1 MCIRDRDDVDG
12 VLTATADN
20 TGPYPVG
27 ITTVTWSA
35 TDEAGNTGEA
45 TQTITVTELVI
56 VDTVAPEVT
65 APANVEVEATGVTT
79 AVAIGEATA
88 VDDVDGVLDAIAD
101 NLGPYP
107 VGITTVTWSATDE
120 AGNTGEATQT
130 VTVTEVAIVDTDAPE
145 VTAPDDVT
153 VEATG

>member
-1 MCIRDRDDVDG
+1 M
-12 VLTATADN
+12 
-20 TGPYPVG
+20 
-27 ITTVTWSA
+27 
-35 TDEAGNTGEA
+35 
-45 TQTITVTELVI
+45 
-56 VDTVAPEVT
+56 
-65 APANVEVEATGVTT
+65 
-79 AVAIGEATA
+79 
-88 VDDVDGVLDAIAD
+88 DDVDGVLDAIAD

>member
-1 MCIRDRDDVDG
+1 MTWSATDDAGNTGTATQTVTVTEAEVVDTVAPEVTAPADVTVEATGVTTPVLIGTATAVDVVDG
-12 VLTATADN
+12 VLEATADN

-79 AVAIGEATA
+79 CLLYTSPSPRDQRGSRM
-88 VDDVDGVLDAIAD
+88 
-101 NLGPYP
+101 PS
-107 VGITTVTWSATDE
+107 SA
-120 AGNTGEATQT
+120 
-130 VTVTEVAIVDTDAPE
+130 
-145 VTAPDDVT
+145 
-153 VEATG
+153 